1 MHRACIAIVGG
12 GLSGLYA
19 AHLLEQ
25 QGLHDYVLLEAR
37 PTWGGRIESATLDEP
52 QHPHRFDLGPTWY
65 WPDFQPQL
73 DALIQQLGLT
83 AFEQHEA
90 GDMMV
95 ERSASL
101 PPSRY
106 EGYRSAP
113 TSVRLLGGMAALVD
127 ALRKTLDPKR
137 LRPNQQV
144 RQLAGDGER
153 ITLEALDPQQ
163 GVHNYSVE
171 HVLLALPPR
180 LAVATLRFTP
190 TLPSALSSAWAHTTT
205 WMAPH
210 AKYVA
215 VYDTPFWRD
224 HGLSGE
230 ARSTLGPMGEMHDAG
245 RAGRAVWLPGLAGRS
260 APPSAGG
267 DVESTLSRPTGAP
280 VRAQSGRTSGRV
292 LQRLGTRSVDRHR
305 RRSDGKLT
313 AWHGPTLHASNRA
326 MATPAHRR
334 GQRVVPPVPRLRG
347 GRHRGGSTG
356 CAGLAPLAEHP
367 GSRRTRHL
375 KKERY
380 RPHLLAY

>member
-1 MHRACIAIVGG
+1 MHRASIAIVGG

-95 ERSASL
+95 EWSASL

-230 ARSTLGPMGEMHDAG
+230 ARSTLGPMGEMHDASAPGGQAALFGFLGLPAAVRHLQPEATLKAHCRAQLVRLFGPKAAEPRAEFFKDWAHDRWTATDADRTESSQHGTAPPFMPATGPWQHRLIGVASEWSPQYPGYVAGAIEAAARGVQALRRSRNTQG
-245 RAGRAVWLPGLAGRS
+245 RA
-260 APPSAGG
+260 
-267 DVESTLSRPTGAP
+267 E
-280 VRAQSGRTSGRV
+280 
-292 LQRLGTRSVDRHR
+292 LGT
-305 RRSDGKLT
+305 
-313 AWHGPTLHASNRA
+313 
-326 MATPAHRR
+326 
-334 GQRVVPPVPRLRG
+334 
-347 GRHRGGSTG
+347 
-356 CAGLAPLAEHP
+356 
-367 GSRRTRHL
+367 
-375 KKERY
+375 
-380 RPHLLAY
+380 